1 MKHRSPN
8 ARCSGANPCKRR
20 LCLEVIVIDCGWV
33 VCVFI
38 WEKGDHVIFFLSRV
52 QRGDGG
58 HPPVVTS
65 HDLVIGGVLSH
76 KDELSGFWFTR
87 SCDWSERCQDAGY
100 PKL

>member
-38 WEKGDHVIFFLSRV
+38 WGEGGPRDIFLSRV

-58 HPPVVTS
+58 HPPCRDVTNKMAVRDWWS
-65 HDLVIGGVLSH
+65 LV
-76 KDELSGFWFTR
+76 T
-87 SCDWSERCQDAGY
+87 
-100 PKL
+100 